1 LTNVTDW
8 LNYPHHSSDQSA
20 TQTQGTQAMTTTT
33 KISIYQDG
41 IFAGCGD
48 YANETIQNCAA
59 QFCDDNDESMDVYEA
74 IEEAINLGGSKVKI
88 EFADGSKHTYTWDL
102 TSN

>member
-1 LTNVTDW
+1 M
-8 LNYPHHSSDQSA
+8 A
-20 TQTQGTQAMTTTT
+20 TET

-41 IFAGCGD
+41 VWAGTGD
-48 YANETIQNCAA
+48 FLNDSIQNCAA

-74 IEEAINLGGSKVKI
+74 IEEAINLGESQVKV

-102 TSN
+102 VTE